1 MITTFGKFCRILRMD
16 RDQLLKDMADLLGV
30 SSAFLS
36 SVENGKKEVPAS
48 WFEKIKLLYS
58 LDEKKSEELFNA
70 IEASRKEL
78 RINLEQMEAEDRILA
93 LSFARKLETISQMN
107 ERTKAEFRSFL
118 KKTDD

>member
-16 RDQLLKDMADLLGV
+16 RDQLLKDMADLLDV

-36 SVENGKKEVPAS
+36 SVENGKKEVPSS

-107 ERTKAEFRSFL
+107 EHTKAEFRSFL
-118 KKTDD
+118 KKTNS

>member
-16 RDQLLKDMADLLGV
+16 RDQLLKDMADLLDV
-30 SSAFLS
+30 SSAFQS
-36 SVENGKKEVPAS
+36 SVENGKKEVPSS

-58 LDEKKSEELFNA
+58 LDEKKSEQLFNA
-70 IEASRKEL
+70 IQASRKEL

-107 ERTKAEFRSFL
+107 EHTKAEFRSFL
-118 KKTDD
+118 KKTNS

>member
-93 LSFARKLETISQMN
+93 LSFARKLETISQMS